1 MWHEV
6 PLRSNN
12 ISKSRLVKVGFFDK
26 NSSHFHK
33 LHHIYWVFTSYI
45 ITHTYM
51 NPANRI
57 IELTEKL
64 NHYNHRYY
72 MDSVSEISDQEFDLL
87 LKELE
92 SLETQYPDSK
102 LLESPTQR
110 VGGTITKNFAS
121 VEHRFPMLSLA
132 NTYNEQELIDF
143 DERVRKGLNGEA
155 YEYIC
160 ELKFDGM
167 SLSLTYENGIFV
179 RGVTRG
185 DGVKGD
191 DITNNVKTIR
201 TIPLR
206 INLESYISNL
216 ISFEVRGE
224 GFLPY
229 SSFEKMNADAEAAG
243 EESYAN
249 ARNAASGSFKL
260 QDSAEVARRGL
271 DAYVYQFLSD
281 KEVFTTHEESLIA
294 LTKLGFNVSPTWQ
307 KCTDIE
313 AVMAYIKH
321 WDEKRFSLP
330 LATDGI
336 VIKLNSIAQREELG
350 FTAKSPRWAIAYK
363 YKAESKPAI
372 LKAVTYQVGR
382 TGAITPVAELDNEKR
397 NNKGIHLSGTTVK
410 RASLHNANE
419 IERLDLRIGDTVFV
433 EKGGEIIPKV
443 TGVDISKRDIF
454 AQPIVYPTN
463 CPECG
468 TELTRKEGEA
478 NHYCPNEKGC
488 PPQIRGK
495 IEHFIHR
502 KAMNIDSLG
511 EGKIELLYDKGLV
524 RDVTDLYDLTY
535 EKLFGLEKITEDELT
550 GKVRKTGFKEK
561 TVQNILEGIEK
572 SKQVPFKQV
581 LFGIGIRYVGA
592 TVAEKLA
599 SFFKNIDNI
608 KNADYETLRTA
619 PEIGDKIALS
629 LVEYFQNPD
638 NQAFIEKLRLAGLQL
653 SAQDEVKEIEGE
665 ALIGKTFLYTGTF
678 ANFEREALEQKIEA
692 NGGKVVSGVSGKL
705 DFLIVGE
712 KPGSSKIEKAKKL
725 NVTMIS
731 EEEFVAMLA

>member
-1 MWHEV
+1 MTSAEK
-6 PLRSNN
+6 
-12 ISKSRLVKVGFFDK
+12 ISQ
-26 NSSHFHK
+26 
-33 LHHIYWVFTSYI
+33 
-45 ITHTYM
+45 
-51 NPANRI
+51 
-57 IELTEKL
+57 LTETL
-64 NHYNHRYY
+64 NHYNQRYY
-72 MDSVSEISDQEFDLL
+72 MDSISEISDQEFDLL

-92 SLETQYPDSK
+92 NLEVQYAALK
-102 LLESPTQR
+102 LPESPTHR

-160 ELKFDGM
+160 ELKFDGI
-167 SLSLTYENGIFV
+167 SLSLTYENGVFV

-185 DGVKGD
+185 DGVRGD

-201 TIPLR
+201 TIPLKVKTQLP
-206 INLESYISNL
+206 IEEMGL
-216 ISFEVRGE
+216 FEVRGE

-271 DAYVYQFLSD
+271 DAYVYQFLSY

-294 LTKLGFNVSPTWQ
+294 LKSLGFNVSPTWQ
-307 KCTDIE
+307 KCTNIA
-313 AVMAYIKH
+313 AVMNYIAF
-321 WDEKRFSLP
+321 WGEKRFTLP

-350 FTAKSPRWAIAYK
+350 YTAKSPRWAIAYK

-382 TGAITPVAELDNEKR
+382 TGAITPVAELDNEKQ

-443 TGVDISKRDIF
+443 TSVDISKRNIF
-454 AQPIVYPTN
+454 AQPIVYPTI

-468 TELTRKEGEA
+468 AALTRKEGEA

-535 EKLFGLEKITEDELT
+535 EKLFGLEKITEDEVT
-550 GKVRKTGFKEK
+550 GKVRKIGFKEK

-629 LVEYFQNPD
+629 VIEYFQNPE
-638 NQAFIEKLRLAGLQL
+638 NQTFIEKLRLAGLQF
-653 SAQDEVKEIEGE
+653 SAQDEVREIEGE
-665 ALIGKTFLYTGTF
+665 SLIGKTFLYTGTF

-731 EEEFVAMLA
+731 EDEFLAMLS

>member
-1 MWHEV
+1 
-6 PLRSNN
+6 
-12 ISKSRLVKVGFFDK
+12 
-26 NSSHFHK
+26 
-33 LHHIYWVFTSYI
+33 
-45 ITHTYM
+45 M
-51 NPANRI
+51 NPAERI
-57 IELTEKL
+57 AELTEKL
-64 NHYNHRYY
+64 NHYNQRYY
-72 MDSVSEISDQEFDLL
+72 MDSVSEISDQEFDNL

-92 SLETQYPDSK
+92 NLEAQYPDLK
-102 LLESPTQR
+102 LPESPTHR
-110 VGGTITKNFAS
+110 VGGTITKNFSS
-121 VEHRFPMLSLA
+121 VTHRYPMLSLA
-132 NTYNEQELIDF
+132 NTYSEQELIDF
-143 DERVRKGLNGEA
+143 DERVQKGLNGEA

-160 ELKFDGM
+160 ELKFDGI
-167 SLSLTYENGIFV
+167 SLSMTYENGIFV

-191 DITNNVKTIR
+191 DITNNVKTIK
-201 TIPLR
+201 TIPLKTKA
-206 INLESYISNL
+206 LPAGESWVE
-216 ISFEVRGE
+216 SFEVRGE

-229 SSFEKMNADAEAAG
+229 TSFEKMNADAESAG

-260 QDSAEVARRGL
+260 QDSSEVARRGL

-281 KEVFTTHEESLIA
+281 QEVFATHEESLIA
-294 LTKLGFNVSPTWQ
+294 LKSLGFNVSPTWQ
-307 KCTDIE
+307 KCTGIQE
-313 AVMAYIKH
+313 VMNYIKF
-321 WDEKRFSLP
+321 WDEKRFTLP

-350 FTAKSPRWAIAYK
+350 YTAKSPRWAIAYK

-419 IERLDLRIGDTVFV
+419 IERLGLRIGDTVFV

-443 TGVDISKRDIF
+443 TGVDLSKRDMFNSQEI
-454 AQPIVYPTN
+454 IYPTR

-468 TELTRKEGEA
+468 AELTRKEGEA

-488 PPQIRGK
+488 PPQIRGR

-511 EGKIELLYDKGLV
+511 EGKIELLYDKGLL

-535 EKLFGLEKITEDELT
+535 EKLFGLEKVTEDELT
-550 GKVRKTGFKEK
+550 GKIRKIGFKEK

-619 PEIGDKIALS
+619 PEIGDKIAQS
-629 LVEYFQNPD
+629 IVEYFQNEE
-638 NQAFIEKLRLAGLQL
+638 NQVFIEKLRLAGLQF
-653 SAQDEVKEIEGE
+653 SAGDEVKEIEGDQ
-665 ALIGKTFLYTGTF
+665 LTGKTFLYTGTF
-678 ANFEREALEQKIEA
+678 VNFEREALEQKIEA

-712 KPGSSKIEKAKKL
+712 KPGSSKVEKAKKL

-731 EEEFVAMLA
+731 EEEFMAMI

>member
-1 MWHEV
+1 MNTAK
-6 PLRSNN
+6 R
-12 ISKSRLVKVGFFDK
+12 IS
-26 NSSHFHK
+26 
-33 LHHIYWVFTSYI
+33 
-45 ITHTYM
+45 
-51 NPANRI
+51 
-57 IELTEKL
+57 ELSEKL
-64 NHYNHRYY
+64 NYYNQRYY
-72 MDSVSEISDQEFDLL
+72 IDSVSEISDQDFDLL

-92 SLETQYPDSK
+92 SLENQYPNLK
-102 LLESPTQR
+102 LPESPTHR

-121 VEHRFPMLSLA
+121 VEHRYPMLSLA
-132 NTYNEQELIDF
+132 NTYNEEELIDF
-143 DERVRKGLNGEA
+143 DERVKKGLNGET

-160 ELKFDGM
+160 ELKFDGI
-167 SLSLTYENGIFV
+167 SLSMTYENGIFV

-185 DGVKGD
+185 DGVRGD
-191 DITNNVKTIR
+191 DITNNVKTIK
-201 TIPLR
+201 TLPLK
-206 INLESYISNL
+206 IKTPPSGAVGA
-216 ISFEVRGE
+216 FEIRGE

-229 SSFEKMNADAEAAG
+229 SSFEKMNVDAEAAG

-271 DAYVYQFLSD
+271 DAYIYQFLSD
-281 KEVFTTHEESLIA
+281 EEVFTTHEESLIA
-294 LTKLGFNVSPTWQ
+294 LKNLGFNVSPTWQ
-307 KCTDIE
+307 KCTDIQSVIE
-313 AVMAYIKH
+313 YIKL

-336 VIKLNSIAQREELG
+336 VIKLNSIAQRAELG
-350 FTAKSPRWAIAYK
+350 YTAKSPRWAIAYK

-397 NNKGIHLSGTTVK
+397 NGKGIHLSGTTVK

-419 IERLDLRIGDTVFV
+419 IERLGLRIGDTVFV

-443 TGVDISKRDIF
+443 TAVDVSKRDMFNTQEIIY
-454 AQPIVYPTN
+454 PIT

-468 TELTRKEGEA
+468 GALTRKEGEA
-478 NHYCPNEKGC
+478 NHYCTNEKGC
-488 PPQIRGK
+488 PPQIRGR

-524 RDVTDLYDLTY
+524 NDITDLYDLTY
-535 EKLFGLEKITEDELT
+535 DKLFGLEKIIEDELT
-550 GKVRKTGFKEK
+550 GKIRKIGFKDK
-561 TVQNILEGIEK
+561 TVQNILDGIEK
-572 SKQVPFKQV
+572 SKQAPFKQV

-608 KNADYETLRTA
+608 KNADYESLRTA
-619 PEIGDKIALS
+619 PEIGDKIAQS
-629 LVEYFQNPD
+629 IVEYFKNEE
-638 NQAFIEKLRLAGLQL
+638 NKIFIERLRLAGLRF
-653 SAQDEVKEIEGE
+653 SAQDEVKEFEGDQ
-665 ALIGKTFLYTGTF
+665 LTGKTFLYTGTF
-678 ANFEREALEQKIEA
+678 VNFEREELEQKIEA

-705 DFLIVGE
+705 DFLIIGE
-712 KPGSSKIEKAKKL
+712 KPGASKIQKAQKL
-725 NVTMIS
+725 NVKMIS
-731 EEEFVAMLA
+731 EEEFMDMLG

>member
-1 MWHEV
+1 M
-6 PLRSNN
+6 N
-12 ISKSRLVKVGFFDK
+12 I
-26 NSSHFHK
+26 
-33 LHHIYWVFTSYI
+33 
-45 ITHTYM
+45 
-51 NPANRI
+51 
-57 IELTEKL
+57 
-64 NHYNHRYY
+64 
-72 MDSVSEISDQEFDLL
+72 
-87 LKELE
+87 
-92 SLETQYPDSK
+92 
-102 LLESPTQR
+102 
-110 VGGTITKNFAS
+110 
-121 VEHRFPMLSLA
+121 
-132 NTYNEQELIDF
+132 
-143 DERVRKGLNGEA
+143 
-155 YEYIC
+155 
-160 ELKFDGM
+160 
-167 SLSLTYENGIFV
+167 
-179 RGVTRG
+179 
-185 DGVKGD
+185 
-191 DITNNVKTIR
+191 
-201 TIPLR
+201 
-206 INLESYISNL
+206 
-216 ISFEVRGE
+216 
-224 GFLPY
+224 
-229 SSFEKMNADAEAAG
+229 DAEAAG

-271 DAYVYQFLSD
+271 DAYIYQFLSD
-281 KEVFTTHEESLIA
+281 QEVFATHEESLIA
-294 LTKLGFNVSPTWQ
+294 LKKMGFNVSPTWE
-307 KCTDIE
+307 KCADIQ
-313 AVMAYIKH
+313 AVMKYIEH
-321 WDEKRFSLP
+321 WEEKRFTLP

-350 FTAKSPRWAIAYK
+350 YTSKSPRWAIAYK

-443 TGVDISKRDIF
+443 TAVDVSKRDIF
-454 AQPIVYPTN
+454 AQPIIYPTA

-524 RDVTDLYDLTY
+524 RNITDLYDLTY
-535 EKLFGLEKITEDELT
+535 EKLFGLEKITEDEN
-550 GKVRKTGFKEK
+550 GKIRKTGFKEK

-592 TVAEKLA
+592 NGAEKLA

-629 LVEYFQNPD
+629 LVEYFQNAD
-638 NQAFIEKLRLAGLQL
+638 NQVFIEKLRSAGLQL
-653 SAQDEVKEIEGE
+653 SAQDEVKEMEGE

-678 ANFEREALEQKIEA
+678 VNFEREALEQKIEA

-725 NVTMIS
+725 NVKIIS
-731 EEEFVAMLA
+731 EDEFVAMLG

>member
-1 MWHEV
+1 MTPTE
-6 PLRSNN
+6 
-12 ISKSRLVKVGFFDK
+12 
-26 NSSHFHK
+26 
-33 LHHIYWVFTSYI
+33 
-45 ITHTYM
+45 
-51 NPANRI
+51 RI
-57 IELTEKL
+57 AGLTEKL
-64 NHYNHRYY
+64 NYYNQRYY
-72 MDSVSEISDQEFDLL
+72 MDSVSEISDQEFDLQ

-92 SLETQYPDSK
+92 SLESQYPTLK
-102 LLESPTQR
+102 LPESPTQR
-110 VGGTITKNFAS
+110 VGGTVTKNFAS
-121 VEHRFPMLSLA
+121 VEHRYPMLSLA

-160 ELKFDGM
+160 ELKFDGI
-167 SLSLTYENGIFV
+167 SLSLTYENGVFV

-201 TIPLR
+201 TLPLKATPAPR
-206 INLESYISNL
+206 GGAVGGL
-216 ISFEVRGE
+216 FEVRGE

-229 SSFEKMNADAEAAG
+229 TSFEKMNADAEAAG

-260 QDSAEVARRGL
+260 QDSGEVARRGL

-281 KEVFTTHEESLIA
+281 QEVFATHEESLIA
-294 LTKLGFNVSPTWQ
+294 LRNLGFNVSPTWE
-307 KCTDIE
+307 KCADIQ
-313 AVMAYIKH
+313 AVMKYIEH
-321 WDEKRFSLP
+321 WEEKRFTLP

-350 FTAKSPRWAIAYK
+350 YTSKSPRWAISYK

-397 NNKGIHLSGTTVK
+397 NGKGVHLSGTTVK

-433 EKGGEIIPKV
+433 EKGGEIIPKI
-443 TGVDISKRDIF
+443 TAVDVSKRDIF

-524 RDVTDLYDLTY
+524 RNITDLYDLTY
-535 EKLFGLEKITEDELT
+535 EKLFGLEKITEDEN
-550 GKVRKTGFKEK
+550 GKIRKIGFKEK

-592 TVAEKLA
+592 NGAEKLA

-629 LVEYFQNPD
+629 LVEYFQNTD
-638 NQAFIEKLRLAGLQL
+638 NQAFIEKLRSAGLQF
-653 SAQDEVKEIEGE
+653 SAHDEVKEMESE
-665 ALIGKTFLYTGTF
+665 ALLGKTFLYTGTF

-731 EEEFVAMLA
+731 EAEFLAMT

>member
-1 MWHEV
+1 
-6 PLRSNN
+6 
-12 ISKSRLVKVGFFDK
+12 
-26 NSSHFHK
+26 
-33 LHHIYWVFTSYI
+33 
-45 ITHTYM
+45 M
-51 NPANRI
+51 NPAERI
-57 IELTEKL
+57 AELTEKL
-64 NHYNHRYY
+64 NYYNQRYY
-72 MDSVSEISDQEFDLL
+72 MDSVSEISDQEFDML

-92 SLETQYPDSK
+92 SLENQYPDLK
-102 LLESPTQR
+102 LPESPTHR

-143 DERVRKGLNGEA
+143 DERVRKGLNGET

-160 ELKFDGM
+160 ELKFDGI
-167 SLSLTYENGIFV
+167 SLSMTYENGVFV

-185 DGVKGD
+185 DGVRGD

-201 TIPLR
+201 TLPLR
-206 INLESYISNL
+206 VAPPSGAGGA
-216 ISFEVRGE
+216 FEIRGE

-229 SSFEKMNADAEAAG
+229 SSFEKMNAEAEAAG

-281 KEVFTTHEESLIA
+281 EEVFATHEESLIA
-294 LTKLGFNVSPTWQ
+294 LKGLGFNVSQTWR
-307 KCTDIE
+307 KCSTIQE
-313 AVMAYIKH
+313 VIAYINE

-336 VIKLNSIAQREELG
+336 VIKLNSIAQRAELG
-350 FTAKSPRWAIAYK
+350 YTAKSPRWAIAYK

-382 TGAITPVAELDNEKR
+382 TGAITPVAELDNEKL
-397 NNKGIHLSGTTVK
+397 NGKGIHLSGTTVK

-419 IERLDLRIGDTVFV
+419 IERLGLRIGDTVFV

-443 TGVDISKRDIF
+443 TAVDLAKRDMF
-454 AQPIVYPTN
+454 NTQEIVYPTA

-468 TELTRKEGEA
+468 GALTRKEGEA
-478 NHYCPNEKGC
+478 NHYCTNEKGC
-488 PPQIRGK
+488 PPQIRGR

-524 RDVTDLYDLTY
+524 KDITDLYDLTY
-535 EKLFGLEKITEDELT
+535 EKLFGLEKVTEDELT
-550 GKVRKTGFKEK
+550 GKIRKIGFKEK
-561 TVQNILEGIEK
+561 TVQNILDGIEK
-572 SKQVPFKQV
+572 SKQAPFKQV

-619 PEIGDKIALS
+619 PEIGDKIAQS
-629 LVEYFQNPD
+629 IIEFFQNED
-638 NQAFIEKLRLAGLQL
+638 NLALIERLRAAGLQMA
-653 SAQDEVKEIEGE
+653 AQDEVKEIEGDQL
-665 ALIGKTFLYTGTF
+665 AGKTFLYTGTF

-712 KPGSSKIEKAKKL
+712 KPGSSKIEKAKKI
-725 NVTMIS
+725 NVKMIS
-731 EEEFVAMLA
+731 EEEFMAMIG

>member
-1 MWHEV
+1 
-6 PLRSNN
+6 
-12 ISKSRLVKVGFFDK
+12 
-26 NSSHFHK
+26 
-33 LHHIYWVFTSYI
+33 
-45 ITHTYM
+45 M
-51 NPANRI
+51 NPAERI

-64 NHYNHRYY
+64 NHYNQRYY
-72 MDSVSEISDQEFDLL
+72 VDSVSEISDQEFDLL

-92 SLETQYPDSK
+92 TLEAENPELK
-102 LLESPTQR
+102 LLESPTHR

-121 VEHRFPMLSLA
+121 VEHRYPMLSLA

-160 ELKFDGM
+160 ELKFDGI

-185 DGVKGD
+185 DGVRGD
-191 DITNNVKTIR
+191 DITNNIKTIR
-201 TIPLR
+201 TIPLK
-206 INLESYISNL
+206 INPTPDPSPMERGELAHPLGAGSLRNTPLPIGEESGVGF
-216 ISFEVRGE
+216 FEVRGE
-224 GFLPY
+224 GFLPF
-229 SSFEKMNADAEAAG
+229 SSFEKMNVEAEAAG

-260 QDSAEVARRGL
+260 QDSAEAAHRGL

-281 KEVFTTHEESLIA
+281 KEIFATHEESLIA
-294 LTKLGFNVSPTWQ
+294 LKNWGFNVSPTWQ
-307 KCTDIE
+307 KCADMQE
-313 AVMAYIKH
+313 VMNYIKH

-336 VIKLNSIAQREELG
+336 VIKLNSIAQRAELG
-350 FTAKSPRWAIAYK
+350 YTAKSPRWAIAYK

-382 TGAITPVAELDNEKR
+382 TGAITPVAELDNEKQ
-397 NNKGIHLSGTTVK
+397 NGKGIHLSGTTVK

-419 IERLDLRIGDTVFV
+419 IERLGLRIGDTVFV

-443 TGVDISKRDIF
+443 TGVDVAKRDISKT
-454 AQPIVYPTN
+454 QEIIYPTH

-468 TELTRKEGEA
+468 AALTRKEGEA

-511 EGKIELLYDKGLV
+511 EGKIELLYDKGLIK
-524 RDVTDLYDLTY
+524 DVTDLYDLTY
-535 EKLFGLEKITEDELT
+535 EKLFGLEKITTDELT
-550 GKVRKTGFKEK
+550 GKTRKIAFKEK

-599 SFFKNIDNI
+599 SFFKTIDNI

-619 PEIGDKIALS
+619 PEIGDKIAQS
-629 LVEYFQNPD
+629 IVEYFQNTD
-638 NQAFIEKLRLAGLQL
+638 NQVFIEKLRAAGVQMAA
-653 SAQDEVKEIEGE
+653 SDEVKEIESDQ
-665 ALIGKTFLYTGTF
+665 LTGKTFLYTGTF

-731 EEEFVAMLA
+731 EEEFMAML

>member
-1 MWHEV
+1 
-6 PLRSNN
+6 
-12 ISKSRLVKVGFFDK
+12 
-26 NSSHFHK
+26 
-33 LHHIYWVFTSYI
+33 
-45 ITHTYM
+45 M
-51 NPANRI
+51 NPAENI
-57 IELTEKL
+57 SELTEKL
-64 NHYNHRYY
+64 NYYNQRYY
-72 MDSVSEISDQEFDLL
+72 MNSVSEISDQDFDLL

-92 SLETQYPDSK
+92 SLENQYPNLK
-102 LLESPTQR
+102 LPESPTHR

-121 VEHRFPMLSLA
+121 VEHRYPMLSLA

-143 DERVRKGLNGEA
+143 DERVKKGLNGEA

-160 ELKFDGM
+160 ELKFDGI

-191 DITNNVKTIR
+191 DISNNVKTIK
-201 TIPLR
+201 TLPLKVAPPAPKVEAPP
-206 INLESYISNL
+206 LGAGGV
-216 ISFEVRGE
+216 FEIRGE

-281 KEVFTTHEESLIA
+281 EEVFATHEESLIA
-294 LTKLGFNVSPTWQ
+294 LRNLGFNVSPTWQ
-307 KCTDIE
+307 KCTDIQSVIE
-313 AVMAYIKH
+313 YIKL

-336 VIKLNSIAQREELG
+336 VIKINSIAQRTELG
-350 FTAKSPRWAIAYK
+350 YTAKSPRWAIAYK

-382 TGAITPVAELDNEKR
+382 TGAITPVAELDNDKL
-397 NNKGIHLSGTTVK
+397 NGKGIHLSGTTVK

-419 IERLDLRIGDTVFV
+419 IERLGLRIGDTVFV

-443 TGVDISKRDIF
+443 TAVDVSKRDMFNTQEIIY
-454 AQPIVYPTN
+454 PIT

-468 TELTRKEGEA
+468 GALTRKEGEA
-478 NHYCPNEKGC
+478 NHYCTNEKGC
-488 PPQIRGK
+488 PPQIRGR

-524 RDVTDLYDLTY
+524 NDITDLYDLTY
-535 EKLFGLEKITEDELT
+535 DKLFGLEKVTEDELT
-550 GKVRKTGFKEK
+550 GKTRKIGFKEK

-572 SKQVPFKQV
+572 SKQAPFKQV

-619 PEIGDKIALS
+619 PEIGDKIAQS
-629 LVEYFQNPD
+629 IVEYFQNEE
-638 NQAFIEKLRLAGLQL
+638 NKIFIERLRLAGLSF
-653 SAQDEVKEIEGE
+653 SAQDEVKEFEGDQ
-665 ALIGKTFLYTGTF
+665 LTGKTFLYTGTF
-678 ANFEREALEQKIEA
+678 VNFEREALEQKIEA

-705 DFLIVGE
+705 DFLIIGE
-712 KPGSSKIEKAKKL
+712 KPGASKIQKAQKL
-725 NVTMIS
+725 NVKMIS
-731 EEEFVAMLA
+731 EEEFIAMLG

>member
-1 MWHEV
+1 
-6 PLRSNN
+6 
-12 ISKSRLVKVGFFDK
+12 
-26 NSSHFHK
+26 
-33 LHHIYWVFTSYI
+33 
-45 ITHTYM
+45 M
-51 NPANRI
+51 NPAERI
-57 IELTEKL
+57 TELTEKL
-64 NHYNHRYY
+64 NYYNQRYY

-92 SLETQYPDSK
+92 SLETQYPELK
-102 LLESPTQR
+102 LPESPTHR
-110 VGGTITKNFAS
+110 VGGTVTKNFAS
-121 VEHRFPMLSLA
+121 VEHRYPMLSLA

-167 SLSLTYENGIFV
+167 SLSMTYENGVFV

-191 DITNNVKTIR
+191 DITNNVKTIK
-201 TIPLR
+201 TIPLK
-206 INLESYISNL
+206 INLESRVSNL

-281 KEVFTTHEESLIA
+281 EEVFATHEESLIA
-294 LTKLGFNVSPTWQ
+294 LKNLGFNVSPTWK
-307 KCTDIE
+307 KCTDIK
-313 AVMAYIKH
+313 AVMEYIQS

-336 VIKLNSIAQREELG
+336 VIKLNSIAQRAELG
-350 FTAKSPRWAIAYK
+350 YTAKSPRWAIAYK

-382 TGAITPVAELDNEKR
+382 TGAITPVAELDNEKQ
-397 NNKGIHLSGTTVK
+397 NGKGIHLSGTTVK

-443 TGVDISKRDIF
+443 TAVDVSKRDMF
-454 AQPIVYPTN
+454 NTRPIEYPTQ

-468 TELTRKEGEA
+468 AELTRKEGEA

-488 PPQIRGK
+488 PPQIRGR

-535 EKLFGLEKITEDELT
+535 EKLFGLEKITEDEN
-550 GKVRKTGFKEK
+550 GKVRKIGFKEK

-572 SKQVPFKQV
+572 SKQAPFKQV

-629 LVEYFQNPD
+629 IVDYFQNTD
-638 NQAFIEKLRLAGLQL
+638 NQIFIEKLRAAGLQF
-653 SAQDEVKEIEGE
+653 SAQDEVIEIESE
-665 ALIGKTFLYTGTF
+665 QLVGKTFLYTGTF
-678 ANFEREALEQKIEA
+678 VNFEREALEQKIEA

-731 EEEFVAMLA
+731 EEEFMAML

>member
-1 MWHEV
+1 
-6 PLRSNN
+6 
-12 ISKSRLVKVGFFDK
+12 
-26 NSSHFHK
+26 
-33 LHHIYWVFTSYI
+33 
-45 ITHTYM
+45 M
-51 NPANRI
+51 NPSERI

-72 MDSVSEISDQEFDLL
+72 MDNVSEISDQQFDLL

-92 SLETQYPDSK
+92 NLEAQYPDLK

-121 VEHRFPMLSLA
+121 IEHRYPMLSLA
-132 NTYNEQELIDF
+132 NTYSEQELIDF

-185 DGVKGD
+185 DGVRGD

-201 TIPLR
+201 TIPLKVKTP
-206 INLESYISNL
+206 ITGL
-216 ISFEVRGE
+216 FEVRGE

-229 SSFEKMNADAEAAG
+229 SSFEKMNTDAEAAG

-281 KEVFTTHEESLIA
+281 EEVFATHEESLNA
-294 LTKLGFNVSPTWQ
+294 LKNLGFNVSQTWQ

-350 FTAKSPRWAIAYK
+350 YTAKSPRWAIAYK

-443 TGVDISKRDIF
+443 TAVDISKRDMF
-454 AQPIVYPTN
+454 AQPIIYPTH

-468 TELTRKEGEA
+468 AELTRKEGEA

-535 EKLFGLEKITEDELT
+535 EKLFGLEKVTEDEN

-629 LVEYFQNPD
+629 VVEYFQNPE
-638 NQAFIEKLRLAGLQL
+638 NQVFIEKLRLAGLQF
-653 SAQDEVKEIEGE
+653 SAKDEVKEIESE
-665 ALIGKTFLYTGTF
+665 QLLGKTFLYTGTF

-725 NVTMIS
+725 NVKMLS
-731 EEEFVAMLA
+731 EDEFLAMLG

>member
-1 MWHEV
+1 
-6 PLRSNN
+6 
-12 ISKSRLVKVGFFDK
+12 
-26 NSSHFHK
+26 
-33 LHHIYWVFTSYI
+33 
-45 ITHTYM
+45 M

-350 FTAKSPRWAIAYK
+350 YTAKSPRWAIAYK

-731 EEEFVAMLA
+731 EEEFVAMLG

>member
-1 MWHEV
+1 
-6 PLRSNN
+6 
-12 ISKSRLVKVGFFDK
+12 
-26 NSSHFHK
+26 
-33 LHHIYWVFTSYI
+33 
-45 ITHTYM
+45 M
-51 NPANRI
+51 NPAERI
-57 IELTEKL
+57 AELTEKL
-64 NHYNHRYY
+64 NYYNQRYY
-72 MDSVSEISDQEFDLL
+72 MDSVSEISDQEFDML

-92 SLETQYPDSK
+92 SLENQYPDLK
-102 LLESPTQR
+102 LPESPTHR

-143 DERVRKGLNGEA
+143 DERVRKGLNGET

-160 ELKFDGM
+160 ELKFDGI
-167 SLSLTYENGIFV
+167 SLSMTYENGVFV

-185 DGVKGD
+185 DGVRGD
-191 DITNNVKTIR
+191 DITNNVKTIK
-201 TIPLR
+201 TLPLR
-206 INLESYISNL
+206 VAPPSGAGGA
-216 ISFEVRGE
+216 FEIRGE

-229 SSFEKMNADAEAAG
+229 SSFEKMNAEAEAAG

-281 KEVFTTHEESLIA
+281 EEVFATHEESLIA
-294 LTKLGFNVSPTWQ
+294 LKGLGFNVSQTWR
-307 KCTDIE
+307 KCSTIQE
-313 AVMAYIKH
+313 VIAYINE

-336 VIKLNSIAQREELG
+336 VIKLNSIAQRAELG
-350 FTAKSPRWAIAYK
+350 YTAKSPRWAIAYK

-397 NNKGIHLSGTTVK
+397 NGKGIHLSGTTVK

-419 IERLDLRIGDTVFV
+419 IERLGLRIGDTVFV

-443 TGVDISKRDIF
+443 TAVDLAKRDMF
-454 AQPIVYPTN
+454 NTQEIVYPTA

-468 TELTRKEGEA
+468 GALTRKEGEA
-478 NHYCPNEKGC
+478 NHYCTNEKGC
-488 PPQIRGK
+488 PPQIRGR

-524 RDVTDLYDLTY
+524 KDITDLYDLTY
-535 EKLFGLEKITEDELT
+535 EKLFGLEKVTEDELT
-550 GKVRKTGFKEK
+550 GKIRKIGFKEK
-561 TVQNILEGIEK
+561 TVQNILDGIEK
-572 SKQVPFKQV
+572 SKQAPFKQV

-619 PEIGDKIALS
+619 PEIGDKIAQS
-629 LVEYFQNPD
+629 IIEFFQNKD
-638 NQAFIEKLRLAGLQL
+638 NLALIERLRAAGLQMA
-653 SAQDEVKEIEGE
+653 AQDEVKEIEGDQL
-665 ALIGKTFLYTGTF
+665 AGKTFLYTGTF

-725 NVTMIS
+725 NVKMIS
-731 EEEFVAMLA
+731 EEEFMAMIG

>member
-1 MWHEV
+1 
-6 PLRSNN
+6 
-12 ISKSRLVKVGFFDK
+12 
-26 NSSHFHK
+26 
-33 LHHIYWVFTSYI
+33 
-45 ITHTYM
+45 M
-51 NPANRI
+51 NPAERI
-57 IELTEKL
+57 NELTEKL
-64 NHYNHRYY
+64 NYYNQRYY
-72 MDSVSEISDQEFDLL
+72 MDSVSEISDQEFDML

-92 SLETQYPDSK
+92 SLENQYPDLK
-102 LLESPTQR
+102 LLESPTHR

-121 VEHRFPMLSLA
+121 VEHRYPMLSLA

-143 DERVRKGLNGEA
+143 DERVKKGLNGEA

-160 ELKFDGM
+160 ELKFDGI
-167 SLSLTYENGIFV
+167 SLSMTYENGIFV

-185 DGVKGD
+185 DGVRGD
-191 DITNNVKTIR
+191 DITNNVKTIK
-201 TIPLR
+201 TLPLKVAPPSGVR
-206 INLESYISNL
+206 GL
-216 ISFEVRGE
+216 FEIRGE

-281 KEVFTTHEESLIA
+281 EEVFATHEESLIA
-294 LTKLGFNVSPTWQ
+294 LKNLGFNVSPTWQ
-307 KCTDIE
+307 KCTDIQSVIE
-313 AVMAYIKH
+313 YIKL

-336 VIKLNSIAQREELG
+336 VIKLNSIAQRAELG
-350 FTAKSPRWAIAYK
+350 YTAKSPRWAIAYK

-382 TGAITPVAELDNEKR
+382 TGAITPVAELDNDKL
-397 NNKGIHLSGTTVK
+397 NGKGIHLSGTTVK

-419 IERLDLRIGDTVFV
+419 IERLGLRIGDTVFV

-443 TGVDISKRDIF
+443 TAVDISKRDIF
-454 AQPIVYPTN
+454 NTQEIVYPTT

-468 TELTRKEGEA
+468 GALIRKEGEA
-478 NHYCPNEKGC
+478 NHYCTNEKGC

-524 RDVTDLYDLTY
+524 NDITDLYDLTY
-535 EKLFGLEKITEDELT
+535 EKLFGLEKVTEDEN
-550 GKVRKTGFKEK
+550 GKIRKIGFKEK
-561 TVQNILEGIEK
+561 TVQNILDGIEK
-572 SKQVPFKQV
+572 SKQAPFKQV

-619 PEIGDKIALS
+619 PEIGDKIAQS
-629 LVEYFQNPD
+629 IVEYFQNEE
-638 NQAFIEKLRLAGLQL
+638 NQVFIEKLRLAGLQF
-653 SAQDEVKEIEGE
+653 SAQDEVKEIEGDQL
-665 ALIGKTFLYTGTF
+665 AGKTFLYTGTF

-705 DFLIVGE
+705 DFLIVGD
-712 KPGSSKIEKAKKL
+712 KPGASKIQKAQKL
-725 NVTMIS
+725 NVKMIS
-731 EEEFVAMLA
+731 EDEFMAMLG

>member
-1 MWHEV
+1 MLIRWF
-6 PLRSNN
+6 LNRLQRSV
-12 ISKSRLVKVGFFDK
+12 IKTDLLTQF
-26 NSSHFHK
+26 
-33 LHHIYWVFTSYI
+33 
-45 ITHTYM
+45 TYM
-51 NPANRI
+51 NPAERI
-57 IELTEKL
+57 SELTEKL
-64 NHYNHRYY
+64 NYYNQRYY

-92 SLETQYPDSK
+92 NLETQYPDLK
-102 LLESPTQR
+102 LPESPTHR

-121 VEHRFPMLSLA
+121 VAHRYPMLSLA

-143 DERVRKGLNGEA
+143 DERVKKGLNGEA

-160 ELKFDGM
+160 ELKFDGI

-201 TIPLR
+201 TIPLKSFPIEGDR
-206 INLESYISNL
+206 RFGA
-216 ISFEVRGE
+216 FEVRGE

-271 DAYVYQFLSD
+271 DAYIYQFLSD
-281 KEVFTTHEESLIA
+281 EEIFTTHEESLIA
-294 LTKLGFNVSPTWQ
+294 LKKMGFNVSPTWQ
-307 KCTDIE
+307 KCTDIQE
-313 AVMAYIKH
+313 VMKYIRL

-336 VIKLNSIAQREELG
+336 VIKLNSIAQRAELG
-350 FTAKSPRWAIAYK
+350 YTAKSPRWAIAYK

-382 TGAITPVAELDNEKR
+382 TGAITPVAELDNEKL

-419 IERLDLRIGDTVFV
+419 IERLGLRIGDTVFV

-443 TGVDISKRDIF
+443 TGVDISKRDMFNTQEI
-454 AQPIVYPTN
+454 IYPTN

-478 NHYCPNEKGC
+478 NHYCPNDKGC

-524 RDVTDLYDLTY
+524 RDIPDLYDLTY
-535 EKLFGLEKITEDELT
+535 EKLFGLEKITEDEN
-550 GKVRKTGFKEK
+550 GKIRKIGFKEK

-619 PEIGDKIALS
+619 PEIGDKIAQS
-629 LVEYFQNPD
+629 IVEYFQSEY
-638 NQAFIEKLRLAGLQL
+638 NQTFIEKLRLAGLQF
-653 SAQDEVKEIEGE
+653 SAKDEVKEIEGDQ
-665 ALIGKTFLYTGTF
+665 LTGKTFLYTGTF
-678 ANFEREALEQKIEA
+678 ANFEREILEQKIEA

-725 NVTMIS
+725 NVKMIS
-731 EEEFVAMLA
+731 EDEFMAMLA

>member
-1 MWHEV
+1 
-6 PLRSNN
+6 
-12 ISKSRLVKVGFFDK
+12 
-26 NSSHFHK
+26 
-33 LHHIYWVFTSYI
+33 
-45 ITHTYM
+45 M

-57 IELTEKL
+57 VELTEKL
-64 NHYNHRYY
+64 NHYNQRYY

-92 SLETQYPDSK
+92 SLEAQYPALK

-143 DERVRKGLNGEA
+143 DERIKKGLNGEA

-167 SLSLTYENGIFV
+167 SLSLTYENDIFV

-206 INLESYISNL
+206 INPNSEIQIPNL
-216 ISFEVRGE
+216 MEVRGE

-281 KEVFTTHEESLIA
+281 EEVFATHEESLIA

-350 FTAKSPRWAIAYK
+350 YTAKSPRWAIAYK

-454 AQPIVYPTN
+454 AQPIIYPTH

-468 TELTRKEGEA
+468 AELTRKEGEA

-561 TVQNILEGIEK
+561 TVQNILEGIQK

-629 LVEYFQNPD
+629 LVDYFQNAD
-638 NQAFIEKLRLAGLQL
+638 NKIFIEKLRLAGLQF

-665 ALIGKTFLYTGTF
+665 TLIGKTFLYTGTF

-692 NGGKVVSGVSGKL
+692 NGGKIVSGVSGKL

-731 EEEFVAMLA
+731 EEEFMAMLG

>member
-1 MWHEV
+1 
-6 PLRSNN
+6 
-12 ISKSRLVKVGFFDK
+12 
-26 NSSHFHK
+26 
-33 LHHIYWVFTSYI
+33 
-45 ITHTYM
+45 M
-51 NPANRI
+51 NPAERI
-57 IELTEKL
+57 TELTEKL
-64 NHYNHRYY
+64 NHYNQRYY
-72 MDSVSEISDQEFDLL
+72 IDSFSEISDQEFDLL

-92 SLETQYPDSK
+92 SLEAQYPALK
-102 LLESPTQR
+102 LLESPTHR
-110 VGGTITKNFAS
+110 VGGAVTKNFAS
-121 VEHRFPMLSLA
+121 VEHRYPMLSLA

-143 DERVRKGLNGEA
+143 DERVRKGLNSES

-160 ELKFDGM
+160 ELKFDGI

-185 DGVKGD
+185 DGVRGD
-191 DITNNVKTIR
+191 DITNNVKTIK
-201 TIPLR
+201 TIPLK
-206 INLESYISNL
+206 INPTAPPAPRGGALSFSPLVKKDSENEFL
-216 ISFEVRGE
+216 APPLGAGGLFEVRGE

-281 KEVFTTHEESLIA
+281 EEVFATHEESLIA
-294 LTKLGFNVSPTWQ
+294 LKKLGFNVSPTWQ

-321 WDEKRFSLP
+321 WEEKRFSLP

-350 FTAKSPRWAIAYK
+350 YTAKSPRWAIAYK

-443 TGVDISKRDIF
+443 TGVDISKRNIF
-454 AQPIVYPTN
+454 AQPIVYPTH

-511 EGKIELLYDKGLV
+511 EGKIELLYDKGLLK
-524 RDVTDLYDLTY
+524 DASDLYDLTY
-535 EKLFGLEKITEDELT
+535 EKLFGLEKITEDKLT
-550 GKVRKTGFKEK
+550 GKVRKISFKEK
-561 TVQNILEGIEK
+561 TAQNILEGIEK
-572 SKQVPFKQV
+572 SKQMPFKQV

-608 KNADYETLRTA
+608 KNAAYETLRTA

-629 LVEYFQNPD
+629 IVEYFQNAD
-638 NQAFIEKLRLAGLQL
+638 NQVFIEKLRLAGLQF
-653 SAQDEVKEIEGE
+653 SAQDETKEIEGE
-665 ALIGKTFLYTGTF
+665 SLVGKTFLYTGTF

-731 EEEFVAMLA
+731 EDEFVAMLG

>member
-1 MWHEV
+1 MNTAK
-6 PLRSNN
+6 R
-12 ISKSRLVKVGFFDK
+12 IS
-26 NSSHFHK
+26 
-33 LHHIYWVFTSYI
+33 
-45 ITHTYM
+45 
-51 NPANRI
+51 
-57 IELTEKL
+57 ELSEKL
-64 NHYNHRYY
+64 NYYNQRYY
-72 MDSVSEISDQEFDLL
+72 IDSVSEISDQDFDLL

-92 SLETQYPDSK
+92 SLENQYPNLK
-102 LLESPTQR
+102 LPESPTHR

-121 VEHRFPMLSLA
+121 VEHRYPMLSLA
-132 NTYNEQELIDF
+132 NTYNEEELIDF
-143 DERVRKGLNGEA
+143 DERVKKGLNGET

-160 ELKFDGM
+160 ELKFDGI
-167 SLSLTYENGIFV
+167 SLSMTYENGIFV

-185 DGVKGD
+185 DGVRGD
-191 DITNNVKTIR
+191 DITNNVKTIK
-201 TIPLR
+201 TLPLK
-206 INLESYISNL
+206 IKTPPSGEVGA
-216 ISFEVRGE
+216 FEIRGE

-229 SSFEKMNADAEAAG
+229 SSFEKMNVDAEAAG

-271 DAYVYQFLSD
+271 DAYIYQFLSD
-281 KEVFTTHEESLIA
+281 EEVFTTHEESLIA
-294 LTKLGFNVSPTWQ
+294 LKNLGFNVSPTWQ
-307 KCTDIE
+307 KCTDIQSVIE
-313 AVMAYIKH
+313 YIKL

-336 VIKLNSIAQREELG
+336 VIKLNSIAQRAELG
-350 FTAKSPRWAIAYK
+350 YTAKSPRWAIAYK

-397 NNKGIHLSGTTVK
+397 NGKGIHLSGTTVK

-419 IERLDLRIGDTVFV
+419 IERLGLRIGDTVFV

-443 TGVDISKRDIF
+443 TAVDVSKRDMFNTQEIIY
-454 AQPIVYPTN
+454 PIT

-468 TELTRKEGEA
+468 GALTRKEGEA
-478 NHYCPNEKGC
+478 NHYCTNEKGC
-488 PPQIRGK
+488 PPQIRGR

-524 RDVTDLYDLTY
+524 NDITDLYDLTY
-535 EKLFGLEKITEDELT
+535 DKLFGLEKIIEDELT
-550 GKVRKTGFKEK
+550 GKIRKIGFKDK
-561 TVQNILEGIEK
+561 TVQNILDGIEK
-572 SKQVPFKQV
+572 SKQAPFKQV

-608 KNADYETLRTA
+608 KNADYESLRTA
-619 PEIGDKIALS
+619 PEIGDKIAQS
-629 LVEYFQNPD
+629 IVEYFKNEE
-638 NQAFIEKLRLAGLQL
+638 NKIFIERLRLAGLRF
-653 SAQDEVKEIEGE
+653 SAQDEVKEFEGDQ
-665 ALIGKTFLYTGTF
+665 LTGKTFLYTGTF
-678 ANFEREALEQKIEA
+678 VNFEREELEQKIEA

-705 DFLIVGE
+705 DFLIIGE
-712 KPGSSKIEKAKKL
+712 KPGASKIQKAQKL
-725 NVTMIS
+725 NVKMIS
-731 EEEFVAMLA
+731 EEEFMDMLG